1 MISVDIIEDIE
12 EIRNT
17 VSEFIGLQPELL
29 MNTAAASV
37 EEYLVKQPTEL
48 NPDVIILDIGL
59 PGISGLSA
67 IEIIKKK
74 LSNSEIILFTIHDE
88 PSKIFDALKKG
99 ASGYILKSTPLL
111 DIKRA
116 IIEVANNGAPMSPSI
131 AKSVIEYFNQNK
143 PIEEK
148 SILTKKEKIVL
159 KYLADG
165 QSYKMI
171 AANCNNSLETIKF
184 HLKNIYKK
192 LHVNSNTEAIAKLN
206 RGEI

>member
-67 IEIIKKK
+67 IEIIKK
-74 LSNSEIILFTIHDE
+74 NCQ
-88 PSKIFDALKKG
+88 
-99 ASGYILKSTPLL
+99 ILK
-111 DIKRA
+111 
-116 IIEVANNGAPMSPSI
+116 
-131 AKSVIEYFNQNK
+131 
-143 PIEEK
+143 
-148 SILTKKEKIVL
+148 
-159 KYLADG
+159 
-165 QSYKMI
+165 
-171 AANCNNSLETIKF
+171 
-184 HLKNIYKK
+184 
-192 LHVNSNTEAIAKLN
+192 
-206 RGEI
+206 